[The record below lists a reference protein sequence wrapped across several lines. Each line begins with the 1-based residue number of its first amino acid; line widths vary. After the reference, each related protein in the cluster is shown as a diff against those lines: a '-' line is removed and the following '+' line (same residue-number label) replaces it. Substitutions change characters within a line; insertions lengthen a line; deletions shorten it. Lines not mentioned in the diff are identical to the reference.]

1 MNSFTPDAQH
11 LAQHSTAQMH
21 STLLGMR
28 VLLSGSTALFGLQYE
43 LQSDHG
49 APGVWQ
55 TIYTGTLCDCPC
67 MLHQTQRA
75 NRGSAE
81 CRRHP
86 ELHQHALGPGGED
99 PVPGAW
105 REPHHPAG
113 AVGHTGAAAQTG
125 GWGHTMRGMPGDAC
139 EGDTCMSPGHLRGR
153 MPEIWVVHMH
163 VCLGMAAA

>member
-55 TIYTGTLCDCPC
+55 TIYTGTLCCVWTAPAC
-67 MLHQTQRA
+67 CIKP
-75 NRGSAE
+75 S
-81 CRRHP
+81 
-86 ELHQHALGPGGED
+86 ELIAGL
-99 PVPGAW
+99 
-105 REPHHPAG
+105 RSAG
-113 AVGHTGAAAQTG
+113 ATPSCISTPLAPVAKIQFRVRGVSPITQPGPWATLELRRRQVGG
-125 GWGHTMRGMPGDAC
+125 GTR
-139 EGDTCMSPGHLRGR
+139 
-153 MPEIWVVHMH
+153 
-163 VCLGMAAA
+163 